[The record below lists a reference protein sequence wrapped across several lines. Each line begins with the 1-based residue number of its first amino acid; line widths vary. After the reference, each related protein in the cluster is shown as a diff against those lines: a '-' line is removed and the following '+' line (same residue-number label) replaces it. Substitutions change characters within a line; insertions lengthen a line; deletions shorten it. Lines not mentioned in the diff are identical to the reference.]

1 MESNNRQLYTEIQL
15 EVLRMVELQFPD
27 WVEFSRDAL
36 GEQRWLLYASVGIDL
51 SKTGLVETQSTFT
64 TMRVRSTQKLNKTEE
79 IS

>member
-1 MESNNRQLYTEIQL
+1 MESNNCQLYTEIQL

>member
-1 MESNNRQLYTEIQL
+1 MTSNNRQLYAEIQL

-36 GEQRWLLYASVGIDL
+36 GEQRWLLYARVGIDL
-51 SKTGLVETQSTFT
+51 SKAGLVETQSAFT
-64 TMRVRSTQKLNKTEE
+64 TMRVRSTQRLNKTEE